1 MMVFAPY
8 RIATALIIIN
18 VVGGVLAL
26 AAARGS
32 SPTGGSDGSIYTTYI
47 LGLFLV
53 NGIHGLMHLI
63 IGLLGLFAR
72 ALKIRPDYYLMG
84 HSIWF
89 LSLGLLGLVAAPE
102 LTPPRAI
109 LGLAINLPDH
119 VAHLVL
125 AATSLVPFLLT
136 AGRGLPATSSSM

>member
-1 MMVFAPY
+1 MMVFTPY

-18 VVGGVLAL
+18 VAGGAIAL
-26 AAARGS
+26 AAAHGF
-32 SPTGGSDGSIYTTYI
+32 SPSGDSNLSTHATYI

-63 IGLLGLFAR
+63 IGLLGLFAS
-72 ALKIRPDYYLMG
+72 AWKIRPDYYLIG

-89 LSLGLLGLVAAPE
+89 LSLGLLGLAAAPE
-102 LTPPRAI
+102 LTPPRTI

-125 AATSLVPFLLT
+125 AAISLVPFVMT
-136 AGRGLPATSSSM
+136 AGRELPAASSSM